1 MMKAEKAQAVEE
13 EEEEVEYDDEEP
25 EACDDDSEDSISLKD
40 LLDIPLD
47 QFEYLPKLYE
57 SIVDSESIVDDSE
70 REVALFQIYNK
81 MNKYIQVES
90 RKLKDTIIGARL
102 NTKQYLEK
110 KWNYEE
116 YKYFDIDEHNE
127 DKDDS
132 LIEYKKLAY
141 SH

>member
-1 MMKAEKAQAVEE
+1 M
-13 EEEEVEYDDEEP
+13 
-25 EACDDDSEDSISLKD
+25 
-40 LLDIPLD
+40 LDILID

-57 SIVDSESIVDDSE
+57 SMVECESILDDSE

-81 MNKYIQVES
+81 MNKCIEVES

-102 NTKQYLEK
+102 KTKRYLEK

-132 LIEYKKLAY
+132 LTEYKK
-141 SH
+141 